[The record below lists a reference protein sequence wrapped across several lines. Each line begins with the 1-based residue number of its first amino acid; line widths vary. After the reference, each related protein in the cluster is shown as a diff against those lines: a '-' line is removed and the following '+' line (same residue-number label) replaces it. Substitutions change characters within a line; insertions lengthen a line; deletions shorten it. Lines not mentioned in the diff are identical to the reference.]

1 MKGDNIM
8 KKTIWNIIY
17 NGWVRTVY
25 SDVEITET
33 EARKILKEQM
43 SN

>member
-8 KKTIWNIIY
+8 KKKIWNIIY

-25 SDVEITET
+25 SEVEITET
-33 EARKILKEQM
+33 EARRILREQM

>member
-1 MKGDNIM
+1 M